1 MKIMMKNAWT
11 LESQID
17 YSQSWTESR
26 IIVLMTGLT
35 VRRKGMKI
43 MMKKHEFG
51 SSQRLNRK

>member
-26 IIVLMTGLT
+26 IIVLMTSLT

-43 MMKKHEFG
+43 MMKKT
-51 SSQRLNRK
+51 